1 MTAFAS
7 IPGHT
12 QISVSAR
19 IGEREVRLSCNA
31 HPDNAAHVLE
41 FCLDR
46 IRARLD
52 AANSA
57 AC

>member
-1 MTAFAS
+1 MKAFAP

-12 QISVSAR
+12 PINITAR

-31 HPDNAAHVLE
+31 HPDNVAHVLE

-46 IRARLD
+46 IRARMD
-52 AANSA
+52 AANNA
-57 AC
+57 AV